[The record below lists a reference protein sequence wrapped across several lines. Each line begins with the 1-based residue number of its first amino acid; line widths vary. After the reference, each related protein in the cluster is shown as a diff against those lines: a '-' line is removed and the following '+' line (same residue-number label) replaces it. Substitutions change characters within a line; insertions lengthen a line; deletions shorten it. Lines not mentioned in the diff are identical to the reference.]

1 MSYQRI
7 DDFLWSI
14 KLRLMK
20 KHSVDEACRII
31 EPLAWY
37 ITTDRAPLD
46 FIRAMLTAKPF
57 MICRKLEA
65 GGSTD
70 EVIQRLNDYLMPV

>member
-1 MSYQRI
+1 MSYTQI

-14 KLRLMK
+14 KMRLAK
-20 KHSVDEACRII
+20 KHSFDEAGRII

-46 FIRAMLTAKPF
+46 FIRALLTAKPF

-65 GGSTD
+65 GGSID